1 MTGPD
6 PYQRFIDTAL
16 RNARSSEVSGHR
28 RISDAARDLR
38 DRMRALAEE
47 TATATDEAGYVEA
60 TVRLGGELIDVRI
73 SAYAMRDLSAD
84 ALGPACV
91 EAIAAARTR
100 AGEAMSERL
109 EELVGATLDL
119 PPDELIPPGYRRM
132 PEVVEFLKAMRG

>member
-6 PYQRFIDTAL
+6 PYQQFIDTAL

-28 RISDAARDLR
+28 RISEATQNLR
-38 DRMRALAEE
+38 DRLRALTEE
-47 TATATDEAGYVEA
+47 TATATDDAGYVEA
-60 TVRLGGELIDVRI
+60 TVRLGGELVDVRI

-91 EAIAAARTR
+91 EAIAAARSR

-109 EELVGATLDL
+109 
-119 PPDELIPPGYRRM
+119 DELIGSTLGMPIDEMIPNEYRRM
-132 PEVVEFLKAMRG
+132 PEVVEFLKVMRG